1 MDNIDLHNSH
11 ILIVDDVVP
20 NIQIA
25 KAILQMDGYKVTTAE
40 SGPEALKLLHE
51 TPIDLILLDIMMPDM
66 DGFEVA
72 QAVKHQK
79 KYEDIPIIYLTAR
92 NDEESLTKGFE
103 LGAVDYITKPFR
115 GAELRMRV
123 RNHLKLRF
131 IQRRLQEAN
140 ASKDKFFSIIAHD
153 LRSPFTALV
162 GMSQYLATGID
173 KLDAETAKEFLEG
186 MHKSSKNAFNL
197 LENLLEW
204 SRIQTGRISIEPE
217 KVDIAEIVSENLA
230 LLEVNI
236 ENKSLQIEN
245 NLQDSEPAYADENSV
260 HTIVRNLLSNA
271 IKFTPQGGTIA
282 LHSNRTEEE
291 VAITVKDSGIGIE
304 PEVIESLFRI
314 DVRHSNT
321 GTNKEKGSGLG
332 LVLCKEFVE
341 KNGGQ
346 ISVES
351 EPDKGSMFMFSLP
364 VGPRN

>member
-1 MDNIDLHNSH
+1 MEKIDTLNSH
-11 ILIVDDVVP
+11 ILIIDDVVP
-20 NIQIA
+20 NLEIA
-25 KAILQMDGYKVTTAE
+25 RAILRKAGFQVSIAE
-40 SGPEALKLLHE
+40 GGSEGLKLLQQ
-51 TPIDLILLDIMMPDM
+51 TSIDLILLDIMMPEM

-72 QAVKHQK
+72 TTVKGME
-79 KYEDIPIIYLTAR
+79 KYADLPIIFLTAR
-92 NDEESLTKGFE
+92 NDEESLKKGFE

-131 IQRRLQEAN
+131 IQRRVQEAN
-140 ASKDKFFSIIAHD
+140 AAKDKFFSIIAHD

-204 SRIQTGRISIEPE
+204 SRIQTGRMPMSPE
-217 KVDIAEIVSENLA
+217 EIDVTEIVHENLA

-236 ENKSLQIEN
+236 ETKELRIEN
-245 NLQDSEPAYADENSV
+245 KLHTKEPVYADENAV
-260 HTIVRNLLSNA
+260 NTIVRNLLSSA
-271 IKFTPQGGTIA
+271 IKFTPRGGQIV
-282 LHSNRTEEE
+282 LSSNRTEDEL
-291 VAITVKDSGIGIE
+291 VVSVQDSGVGIE
-304 PEVIESLFRI
+304 PEILDTLFRV
-314 DVRHSNT
+314 DVRHSQA
-321 GTNKEKGSGLG
+321 GTDKEKGSGLG

-341 KNGGQ
+341 KNGGR

-351 EPDKGSMFMFSLP
+351 EVGKGAMFMFTLP
-364 VGPRN
+364 VHN